1 MVAIA
6 NLGKSLEA
14 TVDQQ
19 TKELLGA
26 DLLVHTREPWT
37 KEQDEFLSQFP
48 AEVSEQLVFS
58 SMVYFPKNDG
68 TRMAQL
74 GGLTG
79 NFPYYGSAETKPDNA
94 WSRFQKGEGALVEE
108 TLLQQFRVAP
118 GDSIKVGE
126 LTVPII
132 GSLTKMPGDNEFF
145 AGIAPR
151 VYLPLSLVEK
161 TGLLGESSLAR
172 YRRYYRFNSEDDLA
186 NAENQLEERRSEL
199 QLRFDTV
206 EERKEDLGEALEN
219 LYRFLNLGAFVSLLL
234 GVIGI
239 ATCMQVYVR
248 QRLDSIAILRFLGAT
263 EGHAFAIYL
272 LQAAGLALFGV
283 VCGTILG
290 IVTARLLPVLL
301 QDLIPVDVAVAI
313 DPTQILKAAGI
324 GFTLCLLFAL
334 PPLLKIRRIPPIA
347 VLRREFEGRKPDA
360 VFYLFVIII
369 AISVTLFAISQTER
383 LEQGL
388 WFAGGLAG
396 ALIILA
402 AGGKFILWAAKK
414 LGAHKWP
421 FTWRYALGS
430 LHRPQ
435 NRTTLLIVALGLGT
449 FLLLALFLIQ
459 HTLVQEITP
468 SDQSGKPNAVLFD
481 IQPDQTGGLL
491 DILKGLN
498 MPVIGVSPVVT
509 MRIAEVKGVPTDQLI
524 KERRRSRWPL
534 QREYRSTYR
543 DHLTSSEELVGG
555 TFVPAV
561 QPWQEPVPISMEEG
575 IANELRLKL
584 GDEVVFDVQGI
595 PIKCRVT
602 SLRKVDWRRVQAN
615 FFVVFPNGALEEAPG
630 FYIVTTRVKNSE
642 QSAAMQRAVVK
653 KYPNISTIDF
663 TMILRLLES
672 VVNKIALGIRF
683 IGGLTLFTG
692 LILLITAIL
701 HSQAQRQ
708 KEAVLLRTL
717 GASGKQ
723 ILKIQAAEFLL
734 LGLVAGTTGVL
745 LSLGAHWALATF
757 FFKVPFTVPVPQL
770 GLAVLANILLTTI
783 TGIIATIPVLKRPP
797 LEILRSE
804 N

>member
-37 KEQDEFLSQFP
+37 DAQNEFLKTLP
-48 AEVSEQLVFS
+48 AEVSDQVVFS

-68 TRMAQL
+68 ARMAQL
-74 GGLTG
+74 GGLSG
-79 NFPYYGSAETKPDNA
+79 KFPYYGTAETDPPTA
-94 WSRFQKGEGALVEE
+94 WAKFHNGDGALVEE
-108 TLLQQFRVAP
+108 TLLQQFGVSL
-118 GDSIKVGE
+118 GDPIKIGE
-126 LTVPII
+126 LTVPVI
-132 GSLTKMPGDNEFF
+132 GSLKKMPGDNEFF

-151 VYLPLSLVEK
+151 VYLPYTLVEK

-172 YRRYYRFNSEDDLA
+172 YRRYYKFDSAEELA
-186 NAENQLEERRSEL
+186 KAERGLEARRPDL

-206 EERKEDLGEALEN
+206 EERKDDLGDALEN

-248 QRLDSIAILRFLGAT
+248 QRLDSIAVLRFLGAT
-263 EGHAFAIYL
+263 EGHAFTIYL
-272 LQAAGLALFGV
+272 LQAAGLAVFGV
-283 VCGTILG
+283 ICGTILG
-290 IVTARLLPVLL
+290 VVAARVLPIIL
-301 QDLIPVDVAVAI
+301 QDLIPVEVTVAI
-313 DPTQILKAAGI
+313 EPLQILRAAAT
-324 GFTLCLLFAL
+324 GFALCLLFAL

-347 VLRREFEGRKPDA
+347 VLRREFEGRRPDP
-360 VFYLFVIII
+360 VFYAFIIII
-369 AISVTLFAISQTER
+369 AASVTLFAISQTER
-383 LEQGL
+383 LHQGL

-396 ALIILA
+396 ALVVLALFGKLILVT
-402 AGGKFILWAAKK
+402 AKK
-414 LGAHKWP
+414 LGVAKWP

-435 NRTTLLIVALGLGT
+435 NRTTLLVVALGLGT

-459 HTLVQEITP
+459 YSLVQEITP

-481 IQPDQTGGLL
+481 IQPDQNEGVLN
-491 DILKGLN
+491 ILREEK
-498 MPVIGVSPVVT
+498 MPILGVSPVIT
-509 MRIAEVKGVPTDQLI
+509 MRIASINGTTQEELVKNQ
-524 KERRRSRWPL
+524 RRSRWPL

-543 DHLTSSEELVGG
+543 DHLASSEELTAGN
-555 TFVPAV
+555 FVKTVEPGV
-561 QPWQEPVPISMEEG
+561 SPVPISMEEG
-575 IANELRLKL
+575 IANELEVKL
-584 GDEVVFDVQGI
+584 GDKITFDVQGV
-595 PIKCRVT
+595 PIECQIT

-615 FFVVFPNGALEEAPG
+615 FFVVFPKGALDEAPG
-630 FYIVTTRVKNSE
+630 FFIVTTRVKDSG
-642 QSAAMQRAVVK
+642 QSGAMQRAIVK
-653 KYPNISTIDF
+653 KYPNVSTIDF
-663 TMILRLLES
+663 TMILRLLEE
-672 VVNKIALGIRF
+672 VVEKISLGIRF
-683 IGGLTLFTG
+683 IGGLTLLTG
-692 LILLITAIL
+692 IILLITAIL

-717 GASGKQ
+717 GASSTQ

-745 LSLGAHWALATF
+745 LSMAAHWGLATF
-757 FFKVPFTVPVPQL
+757 FFKIPFSVPWLHL
-770 GLAVLANILLTTI
+770 GAAIIINVLLTTI
-783 TGIIATIPVLKRPP
+783 TGLLATLPILKHPP
-797 LEILRSE
+797 LQVLRSE